1 MRKDIVLGALISAL
15 ILGSVFASSF
25 FYRDR
30 ARPAA
35 PGDPAPPLPPH
46 VVIVLDE
53 EKPPPSDADA
63 ERVERPD
70 LDAPPP
76 PRAPELP
83 GNVDPDLPTQALQPV
98 EITDRIGPPT
108 VAIPPGPTGPG
119 SRPGAEIIDQTL
131 LDRKPTPRA
140 QIPPQYPFEL
150 RSAGIEGEVL
160 VEFIVDTNGQVR
172 NPTVVRSTQREFE
185 AAALQAI
192 AKWTF
197 RPGRKGGRIVNA
209 GRVQQLFTF
218 RINDE

>member
-1 MRKDIVLGALISAL
+1 MRKDIVLGALVSAL

-25 FYRDR
+25 FYPNRV
-30 ARPAA
+30 P
-35 PGDPAPPLPPH
+35 PAPDDPPAPLPPH

-53 EKPPPSDADA
+53 EKPPPSETDGEQEKPNDI
-63 ERVERPD
+63 
-70 LDAPPP
+70 DAPPP

-83 GNVDPDLPTQALQPV
+83 GNVDPDIPTQPLQPV
-98 EITDRIGPPT
+98 EISDPIGPPAVT
-108 VAIPPGPTGPG
+108 IPPGPVGPG
-119 SRPGAEIIDQTL
+119 SRHGPEIIDQTL

-150 RSAGIEGEVL
+150 RSAGIEGEVV

-197 RPGRKGGRIVNA
+197 RPGRKGGRVVNA

-218 RINDE
+218 RINE

>member
-1 MRKDIVLGALISAL
+1 MRKDIVLGALVSAL

-25 FYRDR
+25 FYPDRVPPVRD
-30 ARPAA
+30 
-35 PGDPAPPLPPH
+35 DPPPPLPPH

-53 EKPPPSDADA
+53 EKPPPSDDDG
-63 ERVERPD
+63 EQVKRSD
-70 LDAPPP
+70 IDAPPP

-83 GNVDPDLPTQALQPV
+83 GIADPDLPTQPLQPV
-98 EITDRIGPPT
+98 EVSDQIGPPT
-108 VAIPPGPTGPG
+108 VAIPPGPVGPG
-119 SRPGAEIIDQTL
+119 SRNGPEIIDNSL

-150 RSAGIEGEVL
+150 RNAGIEGEVV
-160 VEFIVDTNGQVR
+160 VEFIVDTNGHVR
-172 NPTVVRSTQREFE
+172 NPTIVRSTQREFE

-197 RPGRKGGRIVNA
+197 RPGRKAGRIVNA

-218 RINDE
+218 RIND